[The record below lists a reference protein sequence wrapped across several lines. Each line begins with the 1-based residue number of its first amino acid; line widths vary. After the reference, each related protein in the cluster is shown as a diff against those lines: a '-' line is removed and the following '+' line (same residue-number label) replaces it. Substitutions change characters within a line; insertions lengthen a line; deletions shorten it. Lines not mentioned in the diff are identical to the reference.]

1 MKKQIEWKY
10 VKKLRE
16 SDEVDKALRNFG
28 VKLPE
33 ALKVALAKYNGG
45 RPDEKSFDT
54 EKQKGYVFNSL
65 YSYNAGDANQ
75 LVINVAA
82 DLIKKGMYPVG
93 IEAAGNAICF
103 NTRSVSLV
111 LFNHE
116 ENEQEKILISS
127 NRPLFES
134 LGFSG

>member
-16 SDEVDKALRNFG
+16 SDEVDKALRNFD

-75 LVINVAA
+75 LTIDVIA
-82 DLIKKGMYPVG
+82 DLMKKDLYPLG
-93 IEAAGNAICF
+93 IEAAGNVICF
-103 NTRSVSLV
+103 NARSASLA

-116 ENEQEKILISS
+116 NGEAEKILIDS
-127 NRPLFES
+127 NENLFAS
-134 LGFSG
+134 LGFVG